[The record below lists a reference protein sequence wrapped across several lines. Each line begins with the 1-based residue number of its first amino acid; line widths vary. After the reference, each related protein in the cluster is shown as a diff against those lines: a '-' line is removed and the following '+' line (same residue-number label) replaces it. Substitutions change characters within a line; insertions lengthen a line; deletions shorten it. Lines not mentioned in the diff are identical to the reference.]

1 MSRKDEVEILL
12 TRAREFLKT
21 AEYQIDNCLYNLAAF
36 NLEQSLQLFLKAKL
50 LENGMEYPRTHSIRT
65 LLQLLSDIVGEKYR
79 DILKNML
86 DKYLLELGI
95 LEDAYIS
102 SRYLV
107 REFKKEEVEKL
118 RKAVEELMNNVP

>member
-1 MSRKDEVEILL
+1 
-12 TRAREFLKT
+12 
-21 AEYQIDNCLYNLAAF
+21 
-36 NLEQSLQLFLKAKL
+36 
-50 LENGMEYPRTHSIRT
+50 MEYPRTHSLRT
-65 LLQLLSDIVGEKYR
+65 LLQLLSDIVDEKYR

-118 RKAVEELMNNVP
+118 RKAVKELMNNVP